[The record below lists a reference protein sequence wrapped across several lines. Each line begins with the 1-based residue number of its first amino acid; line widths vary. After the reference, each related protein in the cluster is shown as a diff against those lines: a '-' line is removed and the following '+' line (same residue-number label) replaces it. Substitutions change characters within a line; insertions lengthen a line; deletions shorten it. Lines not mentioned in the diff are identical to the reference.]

1 MYLTRRYISYEAAA
15 GITTLWGLIILS
27 VRVRSSD
34 DGYFIADLYYM
45 YALVHL
51 TGMSASA
58 SEIYVPIGND
68 RFSCIVTLAA
78 RIRTTQMRSIDS
90 FLCVTHLISFG
101 PFVRF
106 PLLAKSGF
114 SG

>member
-1 MYLTRRYISYEAAA
+1 MDTSLQIC
-15 GITTLWGLIILS
+15 TT
-27 VRVRSSD
+27 
-34 DGYFIADLYYM
+34 

-78 RIRTTQMRSIDS
+78 RIRTIQMRSIDS

-106 PLLAKSGF
+106 SLLAKSDF
-114 SG
+114 KHLRSKRACYSEKL